1 MTIKAPPDLTTRK
14 TISPR
19 RRLIEA
25 VVIVTLSV
33 LLVFALSSIAL
44 LIYTEGSREP
54 TVHTIE
60 IPEGSFELIEQ
71 GENPLD
77 IPPTW
82 TFYADDTLVLDN
94 RDDVAH
100 TLGNWVVPPNT
111 IQAFEL
117 QPAYGGF
124 FTCTLHPSGA
134 ITLNIQPRDYDF
146 SIIALPT
153 FGFGFALGFVIVI
166 GLNVMRALD
175 KDDDDEWVTAGIHG
189 DNRDRSAIEQE
200 IAYDIDRPG
209 RRDADPPEST

>member
-1 MTIKAPPDLTTRK
+1 MTVQAPPDLTTKKPISSRRK
-14 TISPR
+14 V
-19 RRLIEA
+19 IEA
-25 VVIVTLSV
+25 VVIISLST

-44 LIYTEGSREP
+44 LIYTEGTREP

-60 IPEGSFELIEQ
+60 IPPGSFALIEQ

-77 IPPTW
+77 ISPSW

-94 RDDVAH
+94 RDDVPH
-100 TLGNWVVPPNT
+100 SLGNWVVPPNT

-117 QPAYGGF
+117 QPVYGGF

-153 FGFGFALGFVIVI
+153 FGFGLALGIVIVI

-175 KDDDDEWVTAGIHG
+175 RTDDDEWMRVGIHG
-189 DNRDRSAIEQE
+189 DNRDRSAVEQA
-200 IAYDIDRPG
+200 IAQDLG
-209 RRDADPPEST
+209 SSQTADSSESR